1 VDVLETSHSESESPR
16 PDQAK
21 LGVEGGGRWGT
32 GQSDIEA
39 DYRRELA
46 TNSVHMEARS
56 RDGGVAPP
64 SIYQQAATLNRNKS
78 ASKTKINN
86 LLRGKS
92 NERITREVEISQ
104 DDDEDEIVRAPPA
117 LSREEERRKIIELE
131 EERRRKEMKPVNVSR
146 SGSRVTKIIGAKS
159 KGSKFVGAE
168 TENESQYS
176 GHSSSSVKKD
186 PVIVKNRYN
195 TNNGRVKR
203 TGSSATT
210 SSARQV
216 ISRKKMPGSVTSSVN
231 SSESEHGSAGQSA
244 ISRGTNQSNQSNRSV
259 YLHAT
264 AVADIPSSK
273 PQNGGENKMNGS
285 NLQKS
290 KKISR
295 SISLLAPFKKQA
307 PKEKEVLYDSSG
319 QITHSGKPPRAPPPP
334 VRRTPGPDQPMSRD
348 KKFASSSDLLQDE
361 NEVVMSYPEDSNSK
375 SSSKVSRS
383 VSMPKDTRLAG
394 WFKKRKRV

>member
-1 VDVLETSHSESESPR
+1 M
-16 PDQAK
+16 
-21 LGVEGGGRWGT
+21 GV
-32 GQSDIEA
+32 
-39 DYRRELA
+39 
-46 TNSVHMEARS
+46 
-56 RDGGVAPP
+56 
-64 SIYQQAATLNRNKS
+64 
-78 ASKTKINN
+78 
-86 LLRGKS
+86 
-92 NERITREVEISQ
+92 
-104 DDDEDEIVRAPPA
+104 
-117 LSREEERRKIIELE
+117 
-131 EERRRKEMKPVNVSR
+131 
-146 SGSRVTKIIGAKS
+146 KS
-159 KGSKFVGAE
+159 KSKLVPNTE

-176 GHSSSSVKKD
+176 GHSSSSVKRD
-186 PVIVKNRYN
+186 AVALKNRYN
-195 TNNGRVKR
+195 LQQGAGRLKR
-203 TGSSATT
+203 TGSTATT
-210 SSARQV
+210 GSARQV

-273 PQNGGENKMNGS
+273 PLNTGENKMNGS

-334 VRRTPGPDQPMSRD
+334 VRRIPGPDQPMSRD

>member
-1 VDVLETSHSESESPR
+1 MSVLLER
-16 PDQAK
+16 WKLAK
-21 LGVEGGGRWGT
+21 TMMRT
-32 GQSDIEA
+32 QSLELHQL
-39 DYRRELA
+39 YQEKRRE
-46 TNSVHMEARS
+46 
-56 RDGGVAPP
+56 
-64 SIYQQAATLNRNKS
+64 K
-78 ASKTKINN
+78 
-86 LLRGKS
+86 
-92 NERITREVEISQ
+92 
-104 DDDEDEIVRAPPA
+104 
-117 LSREEERRKIIELE
+117 KIIELE

-159 KGSKFVGAE
+159 KGPKFVGAE

-176 GHSSSSVKKD
+176 GHSSSSVKKE
-186 PVIVKNRYN
+186 PVIMKNRYN

-273 PQNGGENKMNGS
+273 PLNAGESKMTNGS

-334 VRRTPGPDQPMSRD
+334 VRRIPGPDQPMSRD

-361 NEVVMSYPEDSNSK
+361 NEVVMSYPAEESNSSSK

>member
-1 VDVLETSHSESESPR
+1 
-16 PDQAK
+16 
-21 LGVEGGGRWGT
+21 
-32 GQSDIEA
+32 
-39 DYRRELA
+39 
-46 TNSVHMEARS
+46 
-56 RDGGVAPP
+56 
-64 SIYQQAATLNRNKS
+64 
-78 ASKTKINN
+78 
-86 LLRGKS
+86 
-92 NERITREVEISQ
+92 
-104 DDDEDEIVRAPPA
+104 
-117 LSREEERRKIIELE
+117 
-131 EERRRKEMKPVNVSR
+131 
-146 SGSRVTKIIGAKS
+146 
-159 KGSKFVGAE
+159 
-168 TENESQYS
+168 
-176 GHSSSSVKKD
+176 
-186 PVIVKNRYN
+186 
-195 TNNGRVKR
+195 
-203 TGSSATT
+203 
-210 SSARQV
+210 
-216 ISRKKMPGSVTSSVN
+216 MPGSVTSSVN

-273 PQNGGENKMNGS
+273 PLNTGENKMTGS

-334 VRRTPGPDQPMSRD
+334 VRRIPAADQPMSRD

-375 SSSKVSRS
+375 SPSKVSRS